1 MQHHFPGSSLDPL
14 PIGVGFINWGV
25 ALKTA
30 LEASREHI
38 TAAVRFFAPREQK
51 DLIEWNKRVE
61 EMSKGKKKMWIQIGT
76 VKDTIAVARSCHP
89 NALVVQGADAGG
101 HELSQG
107 AGIVTRFL
115 S

>member
-1 MQHHFPGSSLDPL
+1 
-14 PIGVGFINWGV
+14 
-25 ALKTA
+25 
-30 LEASREHI
+30 
-38 TAAVRFFAPREQK
+38 
-51 DLIEWNKRVE
+51 
-61 EMSKGKKKMWIQIGT
+61 MSKGKKKMWIQIGT
-76 VKDTIAVARSCHP
+76 VKDTIAVARSCRP